1 LNQNYQHRQPEQTS
15 YMQKP
20 PDNFI
25 IAPPKRYWVAQTRTT
40 KYFSISTIP
49 EIAAL
54 LNAKLIS
61 EDFMATE
68 HNRFVH
74 SYDKV
79 LKNEAAV
86 WVKVSELLAEA
97 YKDQPLVTVVLKDI
111 ENNAFILSER
121 YHSNGNPRSVAA
133 KAVSN
138 YFDQHYKEFER
149 VTPKEFLV
157 YFKGDKYPA
166 SKFNFKL
173 IFKPET
179 HLTGTTDSKHAPFEE
194 TYPYTF
200 KDSESYVL
208 EPPAKFPSVSLEL
221 KPPQY
226 DPTSRLQP
234 EFRSPVA
241 T

>member
-1 LNQNYQHRQPEQTS
+1 
-15 YMQKP
+15 MQKP

-86 WVKVSELLAEA
+86 WVKVLELLAEA
-97 YKDQPLVTVVLKDI
+97 YKDKPLITVVLKDI
-111 ENNAFILSER
+111 ENDTLAFSER
-121 YHSNGNPRSVAA
+121 YHSNNRPRQVAGGA
-133 KAVSN
+133 IEI
-138 YFDQHYKEFER
+138 YFNQHYKDYAEKS
-149 VTPKEFLV
+149 PKKFLV
-157 YFKGDKYPA
+157 YFMSDTCPATVMTVQLEVGDWIAKTGIIGSKY
-166 SKFNFKL
+166 
-173 IFKPET
+173 
-179 HLTGTTDSKHAPFEE
+179 APFEE
-194 TYPYTF
+194 VHHYAYDESDCRILESP
-200 KDSESYVL
+200 SEF
-208 EPPAKFPSVSLEL
+208 PPVALEL
-221 KPPQY
+221 KPAKY
-226 DPTSRLQP
+226 DPTAMLP
-234 EFRSPVA
+234 PGFRSSLA